1 MRPPFPAVLSA
12 GLLVG
17 AIGAAG
23 CTRAPE
29 AAKPTTPANSAPR
42 LARRFELVE
51 SSITDLQRA
60 LSSGRITSRALVAMY
75 RARIAAYDTGGPKLN
90 SVSVQ
95 SPQAADEASALDA
108 ERSADRVRGPLH
120 GIPIIVKDN
129 YETSN
134 MQTAAGSRA
143 LAGYIP
149 KRDAFVVT
157 RLKKAGAIILA
168 KANMDELGLGI
179 AGQGS
184 LYGQVRNPYA
194 LDRSP
199 GGSSAGPAA
208 AVAANLAAAALGSDT
223 CGSIRMPA
231 AHHAL
236 VGLRGTQGLMSR
248 TGLVPLSH
256 TQDMVA
262 PIARTVADVA
272 ILLDAMVGHDPEDA
286 QTAEAVGRS
295 PRSYAAGLDADAL
308 KGTRIGLLTSLQ
320 GKGPEHQVVNAI
332 IKKAAADM
340 EARGATVVEIADDI
354 DELLRPDRF
363 KGFVVP
369 AHEVKADLTAYL
381 ESLPSKP
388 PATTIDQLLAAP
400 PPALATFWLKTA
412 QSLGARDSKE
422 YTDALLRRNQLRQAL
437 HVAMARNDVDVLA
450 FPTYRVPPE
459 TLKGEEVA
467 ESNNCM
473 AASNSGLPSI
483 SVPAGW
489 TDDELPVGIE
499 LLGRAWSEAQLLGI
513 AYAFEQATHHR
524 RAPKLTPAL
533 RRWRSGSRESRG

>member
-1 MRPPFPAVLSA
+1 MKLRPLFPALLAAS
-12 GLLVG
+12 LLVG

-23 CTRAPE
+23 CTGAPE
-29 AAKPTTPANSAPR
+29 AAKATTPATTEPGA
-42 LARRFELVE
+42 ARRFELVE

-60 LSSGRITSRALVAMY
+60 LSSGQVTSQALVAMY
-75 RARIAAYDTGGPKLN
+75 QARIAAYDTGGPKLN

-95 SPQAADEASALDA
+95 NPQAAQEASALDA
-108 ERSADRVRGPLH
+108 ERS
-120 GIPIIVKDN
+120 
-129 YETSN
+129 
-134 MQTAAGSRA
+134 GSRA

-149 KRDAFVVT
+149 KRDAFVIT

-168 KANMDELGLGI
+168 KANMDEFGLGI

-184 LYGQVRNPYA
+184 LYGQVHNPYG

-208 AVAANLAAAALGSDT
+208 AVAANLAAAALGTDT

-231 AHHAL
+231 AHNAL
-236 VGLRGTQGLMSR
+236 VGLRGTQGLISR

-256 TQDMVA
+256 TQDMAA
-262 PIARTVADVA
+262 PIARNVTDVA
-272 ILLDAMVGHDPEDA
+272 ILLDAMVGYDPEDA
-286 QTAEAVGRS
+286 QTAEAVTRS
-295 PRSYAAGLDADAL
+295 PRSYASGLDAGAL
-308 KGTRIGLLTSLQ
+308 EGARIGLLTSLQ

-340 EARGATVVEIADDI
+340 KARGATVVEIADDI
-354 DELLRPDRF
+354 DELLRPDKF
-363 KGFVVP
+363 KGFIVP
-369 AHEVKADLTAYL
+369 AHEVNRDLTAYL
-381 ESLPSKP
+381 ASLPNKP

-412 QSLGARDSKE
+412 QKLDPGAKE

-437 HVAMARNDVDVLA
+437 LVAMARNKVDVLA

-459 TLKGEEVA
+459 SLKGEEVA

-473 AASNSGLPSI
+473 AGSNSGLPSI

-489 TDDELPVGIE
+489 TADELPVGIE
-499 LLGRAWSEAQLLGI
+499 LLGRAWSEAQLLRI

-533 RRWRSGSRESRG
+533 PAAGNEPKKEAP